1 MKEGWKYC
9 KLGDILD
16 VKHGKDQKE
25 VASPDGKYP
34 IYGSGGTIMG
44 YANAYL
50 CEEGTTILG
59 RKGTIDKPMFMNC
72 KFWNIDTAFGLVPKD
87 GNNPKL
93 IYYICKTID
102 WKSLDSGA
110 AKPSLTQSIIKNQVA
125 LVPPLSEQQ
134 SIVTYLDTSFS
145 LIDSLA
151 ENAKKALE
159 NAKALF
165 QAELKKLM
173 EKKEGWEE
181 KKLGEIAQIKGGKR
195 VPKGYKLQCEPTE
208 HKYIRVADF
217 LDNGTINESNIQYI
231 SEDIYEQI
239 KNYTITSK
247 DVYISIAGTIG
258 KSGIIPNTLDGSN
271 LTENACKL
279 VLNEGINNRYIYY
292 GTISPS
298 FVMQM
303 IAATKKSAQP
313 KLALTRLAEIKISIP
328 PLSEQQKIVQTL
340 DTLSQY
346 ISQLEQ
352 NYNKTLD
359 NCQALKQALLRET
372 FE

>member
-165 QAELKKLM
+165 QAELNELISENKINCVHSLEVIATDMYRGSGIKRDQVT
-173 EKKEGWEE
+173 EEGISCVRY
-181 KKLGEIAQIKGGKR
+181 GEIYTSYNYHFDTCKSHTDEDAIS
-195 VPKGYKLQCEPTE
+195 PKKYFE
-208 HKYIRVADF
+208 HGDILFAIT
-217 LDNGTINESNIQYI
+217 GESV
-231 SEDIYEQI
+231 EE
-239 KNYTITSK
+239 
-247 DVYISIAGTIG
+247 IG
-258 KSGIIPNTLDGSN
+258 KSIAYMGHEKCLSGGDIVVMKHNQNPRYLSYALATDSAIRQKGMGKTKLKVVHTNVPSLKAIRVPIPSL
-271 LTENACKL
+271 E
-279 VLNEGINNRYIYY
+279 EQER
-292 GTISPS
+292 
-298 FVMQM
+298 
-303 IAATKKSAQP
+303 IAN
-313 KLALTRLAEIKISIP
+313 
-328 PLSEQQKIVQTL
+328 TL
-340 DTLSQY
+340 DTLSQL